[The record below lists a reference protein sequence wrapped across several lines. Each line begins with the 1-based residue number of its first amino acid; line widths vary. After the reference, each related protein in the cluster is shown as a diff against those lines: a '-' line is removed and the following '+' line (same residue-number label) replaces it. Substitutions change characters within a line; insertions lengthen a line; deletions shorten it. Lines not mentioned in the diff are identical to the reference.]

1 MNDDAKE
8 MREYAQMADYKAGL
22 RPDPAVY
29 TDTCRNCGEPCR
41 SKDIGQ
47 CSSCWILEHMT

>member
-8 MREYAQMADYKAGL
+8 RREYAQMADYKAGL